1 MQLHHSEQLSNP
13 NLCRQSW
20 FHAVVWLTQLV
31 AFYKNNMRNLVMER
45 KPRLFFWHQIILNC
59 QATCSPCANTSH
71 QLCKRCASTCSATIP
86 PSRLQKFLHICHWNR
101 TTCCPSR
108 PTCRLS
114 IYIPIKRAAASS
126 ASNLSRFIKH
136 LRGVQPPWSYTSFS
150 PSVALENLAPLWQQ
164 LLRHNYSFLC
174 GSWYHQAKAQFFVL
188 FWLLP
193 HQPCHTLFV

>member
-13 NLCRQSW
+13 NLCRQSR

-71 QLCKRCASTCSATIP
+71 QLCKRCASTWSATIP
-86 PSRLQKFLHICHWNR
+86 PSRKATWGFVIAQLVAHQDRHVDSAYTFQSNE
-101 TTCCPSR
+101 
-108 PTCRLS
+108 
-114 IYIPIKRAAASS
+114 AAASS

-136 LRGVQPPWSYTSFS
+136 LRGVQPP
-150 PSVALENLAPLWQQ
+150 
-164 LLRHNYSFLC
+164 
-174 GSWYHQAKAQFFVL
+174 
-188 FWLLP
+188 
-193 HQPCHTLFV
+193 